1 MTWQGPDTDATR
13 EGSLCSH
20 SNGML
25 NSVPKGQLPALNRSS
40 FCLQSQRPRFLSLPA
55 LLVHKLLI
63 RGGRP
68 SGTSRTP
75 PVAGVARRRDWA
87 GLIPQLPRP
96 CSLPANAAP
105 FFAPTWGC
113 NARLPPTP
121 PSPAPLGLG
130 PAPSSPRVVLGD

>member
-55 LLVHKLLI
+55 LLVHKLLV

-75 PVAGVARRRDWA
+75 PVAGVARRRGWA

-96 CSLPANAAP
+96 CSLPANTAP
-105 FFAPTWGC
+105 FFRPNLGLQRETPT
-113 NARLPPTP
+113 NPPP
-121 PSPAPLGLG
+121 PPLGLG